1 MSRKLAILLLTLCT
15 GLFLSGCKIYSFT
28 GANFDP
34 NITSISVA
42 YISNDAE
49 GAPATVGD
57 LLTEALKQ
65 KMLTT
70 NIPLQDGNGDL
81 HFKGEIIS
89 YRYSIQAPAAGQTSE
104 QKRITM
110 SISITSENR
119 INPEENWTK
128 TFTRFIDFPSNEDL
142 NAVEEQ
148 LINSLNTLLVED
160 VFNKSFVKW

>member
-89 YRYSIQAPAAGQTSE
+89 YGYSIQAPAAGQTSE

-142 NAVEEQ
+142 NVVEEQ

>member
-81 HFKGEIIS
+81 HFKE
-89 YRYSIQAPAAGQTSE
+89 
-104 QKRITM
+104 K
-110 SISITSENR
+110 
-119 INPEENWTK
+119 
-128 TFTRFIDFPSNEDL
+128 
-142 NAVEEQ
+142 
-148 LINSLNTLLVED
+148 
-160 VFNKSFVKW
+160 

>member
-1 MSRKLAILLLTLCT
+1 MKRNLVISTLVLCV
-15 GLFLSGCKIYSFT
+15 GLVLSGCKIYSFT

-34 NITSISVA
+34 NIKSISVA
-42 YISNDAE
+42 YISNNAE

-81 HFKGEIIS
+81 HFRGEIIS
-89 YRYSIQAPAAGQTSE
+89 YRYSIQAPAADQTSE

-119 INPEENWTK
+119 IDPEQNWTK
-128 TFTRFIDFPSNEDL
+128 TFTRFIDFPANEDL
-142 NAVEEQ
+142 NIVEEQ
-148 LINSLNTLLVED
+148 LINALNTLLVED

>member
-1 MSRKLAILLLTLCT
+1 MIR
-15 GLFLSGCKIYSFT
+15 
-28 GANFDP
+28 
-34 NITSISVA
+34 ISPQYPVA
-42 YISNDAE
+42 YISNNAE
-49 GAPATVGD
+49 GAPCNCWRPSYRSTQA
-57 LLTEALKQ
+57 

-110 SISITSENR
+110 AISITSENR
-119 INPEENWTK
+119 IHPEENWTK
-128 TFTRFIDFPSNEDL
+128 TFTRFIDFPANEDL
-142 NAVEEQ
+142 NVVEEQ
-148 LINSLNTLLVED
+148 LINALNTLLVED

>member
-1 MSRKLAILLLTLCT
+1 MKRNLVISISIFCSGIL
-15 GLFLSGCKIYSFT
+15 LSGCKVYSFT

-34 NITSISVA
+34 KITSISVA

-81 HFKGEIIS
+81 HFKGKIVS

-110 SISITSENR
+110 AISITSENR
-119 INPEENWTK
+119 VNPDENWTK
-128 TFTRFIDFPSNEDL
+128 TFTRFIDFPADEDL
-142 NAVEEQ
+142 SAVEEQ
-148 LINSLNTLLVED
+148 LINALNTLLVED
-160 VFNKSFVKW
+160 VFNQSFVKW

>member
-1 MSRKLAILLLTLCT
+1 
-15 GLFLSGCKIYSFT
+15 
-28 GANFDP
+28 
-34 NITSISVA
+34 
-42 YISNDAE
+42 
-49 GAPATVGD
+49 
-57 LLTEALKQ
+57 
-65 KMLTT
+65 MLTT

-81 HFKGEIIS
+81 HFRGEIIS

-128 TFTRFIDFPSNEDL
+128 TFTRFIDFPANEDL
-142 NAVEEQ
+142 NVVEER
-148 LINSLNTLLVED
+148 LINALNTLIVED

>member
-1 MSRKLAILLLTLCT
+1 MKRNLVILICILCT
-15 GLFLSGCKIYSFT
+15 GIMLSGCKIYSFT

-34 NITSISVA
+34 NIKSISVA

-81 HFKGEIIS
+81 HFTGEIVS
-89 YRYSIQAPAAGQTSE
+89 YQYSIQAPVAGQTSE

-110 SISITSENR
+110 TISVTSENR

-128 TFTRFIDFPSNEDL
+128 TFTRFIDFPANEDL
-142 NAVEEQ
+142 NVVEEQ
-148 LINSLNTLLVED
+148 LINALNTLLVED

>member
-1 MSRKLAILLLTLCT
+1 MNRNLVISMLILCT
-15 GLFLSGCKIYSFT
+15 GILLSGCKIYSFT

-34 NITSISVA
+34 NINSISVA
-42 YISNDAE
+42 YISNNAE

-70 NIPLQDGNGDL
+70 NIPLQDGNGDI

-110 SISITSENR
+110 TISITSENR
-119 INPEENWTK
+119 INPKENWIK
-128 TFTRFIDFPSNEDL
+128 TFTRFIDFPANEDL
-142 NAVEEQ
+142 NVIEEQ
-148 LINSLNTLLVED
+148 LINALNTLLVED